1 MKYPKTKI
9 QISDIFDIFVSYIKF
24 NKNGIYK
31 QFIIL
36 SSISQLIRGK
46 THYKNNFINY
56 IKKFGKYVFLLLRL
70 LFFYRIKI
78 RFKKDKALKTKCDLL
93 IIYPNSDKWILKGLS
108 NDLAREIKKLA
119 CNVETD
125 EIRNIKKYDA
135 KHIFFSHHNLAI
147 PTIINNPEYINK
159 SSTYISHLRTISNIE
174 VELLNKFR
182 NIFCQSEKDK
192 MRLNSFGFLP
202 GRVIYFPV
210 GYDDKLF
217 YK

>member
-1 MKYPKTKI
+1 MKYPKHKI
-9 QISDIFDIFVSYIKF
+9 QISDIFDIFVSFSKF
-24 NKNGIYK
+24 NKSEIYK

-46 THYKNNFINY
+46 THHKNNLTNY
-56 IKKFGKYVFLLLRL
+56 IKKFGKYVYLLLRL

-78 RFKKDKALKTKCDLL
+78 RFTRCRTPKTKCDLL
-93 IIYPNSDKWILKGLS
+93 IIYPNNDKWILKGLS

-119 CNVETD
+119 FNVETD
-125 EIRNIKKYDA
+125 EICNIKKYDS

-147 PTIINNPEYINK
+147 PTIINNPHYVNK

-174 VELLNKFR
+174 VEILNRFQ

-192 MRLNSFGFLP
+192 MR
-202 GRVIYFPV
+202 
-210 GYDDKLF
+210 
-217 YK
+217 